1 MLRITSLKK
10 KQGEFS
16 LFIENMRIQEP
27 GIYGLIGPNGCGK
40 STLAKLIAGILKADS
55 GKIETHFES
64 RDITMVTQKPYIMD
78 DTVFNNLAYPLRLR
92 GVSHHRAKGCQSPP
106 AEGVLGGAS
115 HRRELCDEYLAEISF
130 TEKRNQ
136 QARGLS
142 GGEKQKLALLRAI
155 IFNPKLVI
163 LDEAMTDLDLDSLD
177 LFIGKILERQRQTP
191 AVWIV
196 ISHQLSQIRRL
207 CGHVFFMTDG
217 RLETEGPTEE
227 LLRSDN
233 PAVRR
238 YLRHEMPG

>member
-1 MLRITSLKK
+1 MLHISSLKK
-10 KQGEFS
+10 TLGGFS
-16 LFIENMRIQEP
+16 LFIEDMRIQKP

-40 STLAKLIAGILKADS
+40 SSLTKLIAGILKADG
-55 GKIETHFES
+55 GKIDTPLAS

-92 GVSHHRAKGCQSPP
+92 GVRHY
-106 AEGVLGGAS
+106 
-115 HRRELCDEYLAEISF
+115 RELCGEYLGEIGF

-142 GGEKQKLALLRAI
+142 GGEKQKLALLRAM

-177 LFIGKILERQRQTP
+177 LFVGKILERQRQTP
-191 AVWIV
+191 TVWII

-207 CGHVFFMTDG
+207 CEHVFFMTDG
-217 RLETEGPTEE
+217 RLEAQGPTEE
-227 LLRSDN
+227 LLRSAN

-238 YLRHEMPG
+238 YLRHETL